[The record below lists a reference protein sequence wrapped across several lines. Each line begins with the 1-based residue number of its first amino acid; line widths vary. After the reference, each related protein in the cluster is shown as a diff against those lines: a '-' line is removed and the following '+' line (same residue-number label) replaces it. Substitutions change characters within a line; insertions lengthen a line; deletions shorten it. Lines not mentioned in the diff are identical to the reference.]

1 MSQNFGM
8 VVFVVVWG
16 VMLDRKQD
24 YVAKIGGVSG
34 ASLRG
39 HATTYL
45 FEKDKKARRV
55 YIS

>member
-34 ASLRG
+34 ASLCG